1 AGSRSVAKVSRRLME
16 SATTTSE
23 KRAAAQLMSLW
34 SAFYTT
40 APSDGRNFIAVES
53 AAPGKA
59 LPPGKVLAVLAATRS
74 GAAAETVLRTLDITG
89 GDPSKLDAADLAILV
104 DALRRIGAEDAARVL
119 AVEATGYWKTQK

>member
-1 AGSRSVAKVSRRLME
+1 M
-16 SATTTSE
+16 
-23 KRAAAQLMSLW
+23 
-34 SAFYTT
+34 
-40 APSDGRNFIAVES
+40 
-53 AAPGKA
+53 
-59 LPPGKVLAVLAATRS
+59 LAATRS